1 MHGFDSRIS
10 LRKNKEKEWGVKM
23 KKPLLIIGAIG
34 VGKTAKVKEITN
46 EEIEFPRA
54 QIVILEEIG
63 NSLKEGES
71 LSSLVQSILNVL
83 PEAQV
88 IMTLQSDSQLSNN
101 DRQYA
106 EEHFSITHVRRGE
119 YVPA

>member
-1 MHGFDSRIS
+1 
-10 LRKNKEKEWGVKM
+10 M